1 MSAKRE
7 PTTDAVEIL
16 YRRYIQD
23 NPERLASLEEEGF
36 KLDIAQQVYDLRE
49 EAGLTQK
56 QLAKRVGVSESVIRD
71 LEDTEY
77 EGDAFLM
84 LRRIAKVLG
93 KQVEVRVAPL
103 KVEQSY
109 NNNHDESYGG
119 GDYMNEKLS
128 LEEMKMAII
137 NLPVESQWQFLE
149 DLLKSLRVRSY
160 SPQSS
165 DSWDSLYGIAKGIWE
180 AEDAQEYVNR
190 LRGEREI

>member
-1 MSAKRE
+1 MSAKRA

-56 QLAKRVGVSESVIRD
+56 QLAERIGVSEDIICD

-84 LRRIAKVLG
+84 LCRIAKALG
-93 KQVEVRVAPL
+93 KQIEFRVVPL
-103 KVEQSY
+103 KAEANYQQ
-109 NNNHDESYGG
+109 E
-119 GDYMNEKLS
+119 LQPQ
-128 LEEMKMAII
+128 
-137 NLPVESQWQFLE
+137 PVM
-149 DLLKSLRVRSY
+149 
-160 SPQSS
+160 P
-165 DSWDSLYGIAKGIWE
+165 
-180 AEDAQEYVNR
+180 
-190 LRGEREI
+190 